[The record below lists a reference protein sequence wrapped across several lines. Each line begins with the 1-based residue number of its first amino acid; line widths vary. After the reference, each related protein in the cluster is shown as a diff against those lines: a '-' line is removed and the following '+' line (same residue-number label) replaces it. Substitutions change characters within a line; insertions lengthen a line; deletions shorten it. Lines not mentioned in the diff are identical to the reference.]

1 MNEEKLLA
9 NSLETYVREK
19 HTQEECIGFIDGFK
33 EALRQFAVI
42 KSVCVHDTITVEADH
57 MGNTH
62 YCKKCGLWNY

>member
-9 NSLETYVREK
+9 DNLETYVREK

-42 KSVCVHDTITVEADH
+42 KSVCDH
-57 MGNTH
+57 KDSLEKGYPM
-62 YCKKCGLWNY
+62 CDKCNKWLI

>member
-9 NSLETYVREK
+9 DSLETYIRDK

-42 KSVCVHDTITVEADH
+42 KSVCDHDKIEVEADH

-62 YCKKCGLWNY
+62 YCKKCGLWNF